1 MAVVSGSAG
10 GATLSADASGEAFRD
25 AFASGP
31 VPLSG
36 LTRCR
41 SPIGR
46 WVASSSSYV
55 TAAAGSVSRVR
66 LRAMRVRGFVLRRQ
80 ERTTRLRIAE
90 QAALRIGCQVEIG
103 AAALYDHDIVEC
115 IRSCRALREPE
126 VEEQIVEAREVSRGR
141 AGAEPVGK
149 HRDRVGRESQVGAC
163 PCALGT
169 EHSYDL
175 RNEPAVILPTRQRV
189 KRGDTRRRL
198 IAVGGDYLKRFA
210 RRRAP
215 CPSRASC
222 FARVKAAWAVS
233 IVVTCV
239 PEPIA

>member
-1 MAVVSGSAG
+1 M
-10 GATLSADASGEAFRD
+10 
-25 AFASGP
+25 
-31 VPLSG
+31 
-36 LTRCR
+36 
-41 SPIGR
+41 
-46 WVASSSSYV
+46 
-55 TAAAGSVSRVR
+55 
-66 LRAMRVRGFVLRRQ
+66 
-80 ERTTRLRIAE
+80 
-90 QAALRIGCQVEIG
+90 AALRIGCQVEIG
-103 AAALYDHDIVEC
+103 AAALYDHDIVEMH
-115 IRSCRALREPE
+115 SQLVALSREPE

-210 RRRAP
+210 P
-215 CPSRASC
+215 TSRALPQSGELLRASQGGVGGFDC
-222 FARVKAAWAVS
+222 RDRAHRNQ
-233 IVVTCV
+233 
-239 PEPIA
+239 